1 MTVVTTLVQRAER
14 LGGRSIRRLVRSG
27 ADGHRRLPASHGGR
41 NPLPAVILLA
51 AALLAI
57 VAAVIVGAAATIVQ
71 VLPVDVGA
79 SDPLLAATTSLGLF
93 ALGVGLWRRK
103 RLAWW
108 LALVVFSSALI
119 AQVAL
124 LGHPIAA
131 VIAAA
136 CLVALALD
144 RRHYRVESATVSR
157 RLLLPLVVLASAGIA
172 LETALAL
179 AGGVALDGGGA
190 PAGSGGI
197 GGAADWLAFGDPAGA
212 LGLVGHGALIVAVI
226 AVARLPLVLA
236 AFGILRPVESPPPDP
251 ALRARAL
258 DIGRRFGRGAL
269 LPFQL
274 GADKRVFSPPDLDGL
289 VVYGRAGRLAVVLG
303 DPIGPQ
309 DSAWA
314 TFDRFV
320 SVASLRDEVPAVYQ
334 ASAGGSEHLAARG
347 LRTFR
352 IGHEAIV
359 DLAGFSLAGSRRAN
373 LRHTV
378 TRAKK
383 GGVTVRWFAEGID
396 PSAEV
401 ALVHGLRA
409 IDATWRRGAGP
420 EMGFTIGAFDPDEL
434 PSLAVSVAVDADGA
448 PIAFTTFR
456 PTGNDGGY
464 VLDLMRR
471 LPGGV
476 PGALEW
482 CLAEAA
488 TRMGEAGIPSL
499 SLGLAPLAGLEVS
512 GATVEERTLATA
524 ARLVRRSYDVRGL
537 EFFKAKFDPHWE
549 PRYVAVR
556 HRRDLLGLTIALLR
570 LHLGGFGKAIAS
582 TVRLP
587 RAQEARPGGW
597 AGQPGGRPGGPG
609 QPDRDQ

>member
-1 MTVVTTLVQRAER
+1 MMTLAVRHGPT
-14 LGGRSIRRLVRSG
+14 RRGPVPTSRGS
-27 ADGHRRLPASHGGR
+27 RR
-41 NPLPAVILLA
+41 NPLPVVILLA
-51 AALLAI
+51 AAALTI
-57 VAAVIVGAAATIVQ
+57 VAGVVVGAGALVVQ
-71 VLPVDVGA
+71 VLPVDV
-79 SDPLLAATTSLGLF
+79 SSTDPLLAVTTSLGLL

-108 LALVVFSSALI
+108 LALVTFSSALI

-144 RRHYRVESATVSR
+144 RRHYRVESATASR
-157 RLLLPLVVLASAGIA
+157 RLLLPLVGLAAFGIV

-179 AGGVALDGGGA
+179 AGGVLPGGPLGSAAGDRGA
-190 PAGSGGI
+190 I
-197 GGAADWLAFGDPAGA
+197 GGAADWLSFGDPSSA
-212 LGLVGHGALIVAVI
+212 LALLGHGALIVAVI

-236 AFGILRPVESPPPDP
+236 AFGVLRPVEAPPPDP

-274 GADKRVFSPPDLDGL
+274 GGDKRVFSPSDLDGL
-289 VVYGRAGRLAVVLG
+289 VVYGRAGRLVVVLG
-303 DPIGPQ
+303 DPIGAERA
-309 DSAWA
+309 AWA

-320 SVASLRDEVPAVYQ
+320 RVAALRDEVPAVYQ
-334 ASAGGSEHLAARG
+334 ASAECRERLVRRG
-347 LRTFR
+347 FRTFR

-378 TRAKK
+378 TRARK
-383 GGVTVRWFAEGID
+383 GGVTVRWFPDGIQSSD
-396 PSAEV
+396 KP
-401 ALVHGLRA
+401 ALVAGMAR
-409 IDATWRRGAGP
+409 IDAVWRRGAGP
-420 EMGFTIGAFDPDEL
+420 EMGFTIGGFDADEL
-434 PSLAVSVAVDADGA
+434 PTLAVAAAVDADDA

-456 PTGNDGGY
+456 PTGADGGF

-476 PGALEW
+476 PGALES

-488 TRMGEAGIPSL
+488 TRMGEAGVPFL
-499 SLGLAPLAGLEVS
+499 SLGLAPLAGLEVPD
-512 GATVEERTLATA
+512 ATLEERALATA
-524 ARLVRRSYDVRGL
+524 ARLVRSSYDVRGL
-537 EFFKAKFDPHWE
+537 EFFKSKFDPHWE

-556 HRRDLLGLTIALLR
+556 HRRDLVGLSIALLR
-570 LHLGGFGKAIAS
+570 LHLGGFGHAIAS
-582 TVRLP
+582 MLR
-587 RAQEARPGGW
+587 RAS
-597 AGQPGGRPGGPG
+597 
-609 QPDRDQ
+609 PDPTSV